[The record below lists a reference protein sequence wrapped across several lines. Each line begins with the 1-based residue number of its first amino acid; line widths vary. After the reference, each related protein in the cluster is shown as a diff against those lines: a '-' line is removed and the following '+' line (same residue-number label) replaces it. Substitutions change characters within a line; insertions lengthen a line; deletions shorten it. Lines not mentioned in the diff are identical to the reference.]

1 MVLTIKS
8 YIRDKGSLVFL
19 KVLKNV
25 IVIGLFYDPQ
35 V

>member
-1 MVLTIKS
+1 MVLTINLTS
-8 YIRDKGSLVFL
+8 ETVSLVFL
-19 KVLKNV
+19 KDLKNV